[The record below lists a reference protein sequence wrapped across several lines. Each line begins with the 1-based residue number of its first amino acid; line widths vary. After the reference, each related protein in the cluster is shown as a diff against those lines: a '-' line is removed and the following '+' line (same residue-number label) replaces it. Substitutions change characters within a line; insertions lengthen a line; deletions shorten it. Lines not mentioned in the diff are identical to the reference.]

1 MTALSLSVGI
11 DFNPDN
17 KYNIPLEKVEEESKE
32 PNQDSNLLEQKLNE
46 YIFLIDRSGS
56 MEETIKLARQALQL
70 FIQSLPFGAKF

>member
-17 KYNIPLEKVEEESKE
+17 KYNITLEKVEEESKE

-70 FIQSLPFGAKF
+70 FIQSLPFSSKF